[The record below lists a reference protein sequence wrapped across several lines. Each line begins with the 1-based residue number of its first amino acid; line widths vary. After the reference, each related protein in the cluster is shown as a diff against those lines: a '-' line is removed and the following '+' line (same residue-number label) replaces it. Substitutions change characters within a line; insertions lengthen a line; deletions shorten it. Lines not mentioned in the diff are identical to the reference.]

1 MSKSKKEGKQKPNR
15 GNQLKNEKRI
25 ASNQEIISRLSKQL

>member
-15 GNQLKNEKRI
+15 SNQLKNQKRI
-25 ASNQEIISRLSKQL
+25 ANNQEIISRLSKES

>member
-15 GNQLKNEKRI
+15 GNQLKNQKRI
-25 ASNQEIISRLSKQL
+25 ANNQEIISRLSKEL

>member
-15 GNQLKNEKRI
+15 GNQLKNQKRI
-25 ASNQEIISRLSKQL
+25 ASNQEIISRLSKEL

>member
-15 GNQLKNEKRI
+15 GNQLKNQKRI
-25 ASNQEIISRLSKQL
+25 TNNQEIISRLSKES